1 MLHHS
6 KGKQYLVSR
15 LHNGS
20 AVLSDTYGLRNV
32 TKGHFATQG
41 CLNHNLNQRRQRQH
55 TETVTFLLKGVQVG
69 FERHCF

>member
-6 KGKQYLVSR
+6 MGEQYLVSR

-20 AVLSDTYGLRNV
+20 AFFLDTYGLHNV

-41 CLNHNLNQRRQRQH
+41 FLNHNLNQRWWRRH
-55 TETVTFLLKGVQVG
+55 TETVTVL
-69 FERHCF
+69 